1 MIGPVSDG
9 VLVVVVSVPTP
20 VPCAGSPALHHP
32 QIWKHRR
39 RLLLPSRER
48 LMGKIIVIALTL
60 MFAATANA
68 GSRCERYPDNIARC
82 LVPVAGPE
90 ASTIESKWRVGED
103 VLCCCKTFSGG
114 ECCARV
120 AVCAGKIPGE

>member
-1 MIGPVSDG
+1 
-9 VLVVVVSVPTP
+9 
-20 VPCAGSPALHHP
+20 
-32 QIWKHRR
+32 
-39 RLLLPSRER
+39 
-48 LMGKIIVIALTL
+48 MGKIIVIALTL

-82 LVPVAGPE
+82 LVPLAGPE
-90 ASTIESKWRVGED
+90 ASIIESKWRVGED

-120 AVCAGKIPGE
+120 AVCAGKIPGCFCASLGVPSNSTTTSGRLGRPLNLNTTPE